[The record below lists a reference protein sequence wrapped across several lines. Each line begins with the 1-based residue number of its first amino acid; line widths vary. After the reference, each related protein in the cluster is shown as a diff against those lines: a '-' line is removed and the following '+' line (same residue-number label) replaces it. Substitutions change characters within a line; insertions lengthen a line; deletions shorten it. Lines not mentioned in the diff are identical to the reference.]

1 MLQKVLITCYY
12 ITSLIQERN
21 LKLWPETEKRL
32 HQICPTVS
40 AHIVN
45 GENVIDG
52 AVETLL
58 NFLDGSPRYNC
69 VQWSE
74 EDKYLREIGLQ
85 CDQIETPDEFF

>member
-1 MLQKVLITCYY
+1 MVGKVWDGLVG
-12 ITSLIQERN
+12 
-21 LKLWPETEKRL
+21 ETEGWS
-32 HQICPTVS
+32 T
-40 AHIVN
+40 
-45 GENVIDG
+45 NVYSG
-52 AVETLL
+52 VVETLL

>member
-40 AHIVN
+40 AHIVR
-45 GENVIDG
+45 EYHLG

-58 NFLDGSPRYNC
+58 NFLDGS
-69 VQWSE
+69 
-74 EDKYLREIGLQ
+74 LQ
-85 CDQIETPDEFF
+85 LCESRRQ